1 MSDIEFVGQI
11 MPQPFK
17 SFNAIEK
24 ERIEEIKK
32 SRVKAAGKLPP
43 DPEPEWTRESFIE

>member
-11 MPQPFK
+11 KPQPFK

-24 ERIEEIKK
+24 ERIEEIKNAK
-32 SRVKAAGKLPP
+32 VKAAGKLPP
-43 DPEPEWTRESFIE
+43 ETEWTREPFIK